1 MKPDQQADTVAQAE
15 RQLFFDWTQAENR
28 PANQPVAPRAG
39 HSSEISHATESAVAP
54 CPSTPTGPHDSQ
66 QPPSQAETSSREAEQ
81 LEGFGYPP
89 NHPWRYIRA
98 GDDAPPVPFDDIPP
112 AEDYDGSVERDLP
125 KPAAKRI
132 VKARQIL
139 EAERRDLEQ
148 ARLHYEDVIAC
159 GAEALSRYDR
169 EIAYGGN
176 DELARA
182 GTLALLYNQ
191 IAWRKGRI
199 AYLEQ
204 LQSRPLA
211 RTR

>member
-1 MKPDQQADTVAQAE
+1 MKPDQQADTAAQAV
-15 RQLFFDWTQAENR
+15 RQLVFDWTQTENH
-28 PANQPVAPRAG
+28 AAKQPVTPQTG

-54 CPSTPTGPHDSQ
+54 CPSTTVRSNVSELR
-66 QPPSQAETSSREAEQ
+66 PSEASSSHEAEPIDG
-81 LEGFGYPP
+81 ERYPP
-89 NHPWRYIRA
+89 NHPWHYLGE
-98 GDDAPPVPFDDIPP
+98 GDNAPPVPFGSIPP
-112 AEDYDGSVERDLP
+112 AEDYGLSLERELP

-132 VKARQIL
+132 IKARQLL
-139 EAERRDLEQ
+139 EGERRGLEQ
-148 ARLHYEDVIAC
+148 TRLHYEDVIER

-199 AYLEQ
+199 ALLKCTQ
-204 LQSRPLA
+204 AMSAGR
-211 RTR
+211 